1 MTSKI
6 CYIIE
11 EYLDDVEVSYRKIEA
26 FSCVNYFYS
35 RYDNGI
41 EYDLRLIVDNSLQ
54 IVCLK
59 IYNDSLKVPDE
70 EDCLPVIEYCRQI
83 NASFEFG
90 GLTVNADGVCFRC
103 EVPITEDDF
112 TYKTLRLMEVNGLST
127 LSVHYSALA
136 ALCEGQMV
144 MPNLELDVPLFGLSD
159 SDMLYKETIKTISA
173 YLADNYSGYSFEND
187 AFCSELSVNGEKH
200 LLKIEIPNH
209 SLITVKLFSHQE
221 IKELHDDDF
230 TNLLNFATARNNLG
244 IFCSDAAGSIYI
256 KTNIS
261 IIDVAVSSE
270 MIEKTISLMVDSL
283 SECIELLQSS

>member
-35 RYDNGI
+35 SYDNGI
-41 EYDLRLIVDNSLQ
+41 EYALRLIVDNSLQ

-83 NASFEFG
+83 NASLEFG
-90 GLTVNADGVCFRC
+90 GLQVNADGVCFRC

-159 SDMLYKETIKTISA
+159 SDLLYKETIKTISA

-187 AFCSELSVNGEKH
+187 AFCAELSVNGEKH

-209 SLITVKLFSHQE
+209 SLITVKLFSSQ
-221 IKELHDDDF
+221 KNKALQNDAF
-230 TNLLNFATARNNLG
+230 TELLNYANARNNLG
-244 IFCSDAAGSIYI
+244 IFCSNAAGGICI
-256 KTNIS
+256 KTNI
-261 IIDVAVSSE
+261 IIVDVAVSSE
-270 MIEKTISLMVDSL
+270 TIEKTISLMVDSL
-283 SECIELLQSS
+283 SECIELLQSC